1 MAADTATR
9 DTLQPPATRLGAEL
23 KAARRALGW
32 ELPQLASS
40 LRIRQSYLEAIETG
54 RIADL
59 PGTTYALGF
68 VRAYAA
74 ALGLPGEEMARR
86 FRAEAEGVNGKPTLH
101 FPAPV
106 PRRGVPAGALMLLG
120 LIILGGAYAGWYWVT
135 EHRATPVETVPPIP
149 DRLAAITQKPAPSPQ
164 IASILPSTAPP
175 AAPTTPASAAQN
187 PSIAPVVPG
196 AAPPGAAQAAAPDP
210 GPRHQGAASAQI
222 SAAPAST
229 PGAPPSALAA
239 DGIKAV
245 TPAAVPPTP
254 PAGGIAPPAGTRIV
268 VTTSADAWVTVK
280 QPNGPPVL
288 NKMMHAGESWA
299 APADK
304 TGLVLTTGNAGATA
318 ISVDGT
324 PMSEPLGTPGMVRRN
339 VPLDADLLK
348 SGKLPPPPPR
358 GKPKALPPG

>member
-9 DTLQPPATRLGAEL
+9 ETLQPPATRLGAEL

-135 EHRATPVETVPPIP
+135 EHRATPAETVPPIP
-149 DRLAAITQKPAPSPQ
+149 DRLATITQKPAPSPQ

-175 AAPTTPASAAQN
+175 TAAQN
-187 PSIAPVVPG
+187 PSIAPVVP
-196 AAPPGAAQAAAPDP
+196 
-210 GPRHQGAASAQI
+210 
-222 SAAPAST
+222 SAAPLGAARGAG
-229 PGAPPSALAA
+229 PGHQDAVSPQPPVSPALAQA
-239 DGIKAV
+239 KPLAQAPDAIKAA
-245 TPAAVPPTP
+245 TPAAVP
-254 PAGGIAPPAGTRIV
+254 AADAAPPAGTRIV

-304 TGLVLTTGNAGATA
+304 AGLMLTTGNAAATV
-318 ISVDGT
+318 ITVDGT

-358 GKPKALPPG
+358 GKPKAVPPA

>member
-9 DTLQPPATRLGAEL
+9 ETLQPPATRLGAEL

-135 EHRATPVETVPPIP
+135 EHRATPAETVPPIP
-149 DRLAAITQKPAPSPQ
+149 DRLAAVTQKPAPSPQ

-175 AAPTTPASAAQN
+175 AVPSTPATGVQS
-187 PSIAPVVPG
+187 PSVAPVVPQ
-196 AAPPGAAQAAAPDP
+196 AAPSAPVVVHQDAAPQP
-210 GPRHQGAASAQI
+210 GP
-222 SAAPAST
+222 AAPNPIAATQPASEAAMPAT
-229 PGAPPSALAA
+229 AGSAP
-239 DGIKAV
+239 
-245 TPAAVPPTP
+245 TT
-254 PAGGIAPPAGTRIV
+254 PAGTRIV

-288 NKMMHAGESWA
+288 NKMMHAGESWP

-304 TGLVLTTGNAGATA
+304 TGLTLTTGNAAATVIA
-318 ISVDGT
+318 VDGT
-324 PMSEPLGTPGMVRRN
+324 PMAEKLGTPGMVRRN

-358 GKPKALPPG
+358 NKAKAAPLG